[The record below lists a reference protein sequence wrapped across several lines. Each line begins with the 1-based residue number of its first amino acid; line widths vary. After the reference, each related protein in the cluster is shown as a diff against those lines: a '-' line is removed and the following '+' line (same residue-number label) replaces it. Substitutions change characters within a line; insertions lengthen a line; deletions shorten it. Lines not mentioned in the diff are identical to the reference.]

1 VMGLAFPLSWN
12 DRNKICLSFSTFFE
26 LYCILIV
33 YYTRT
38 RTLNSIHMS
47 KLATQHMGVNLKNP
61 LILGASNLVHNIDKL
76 KQAEEAGVAAVVYG
90 SLFEE
95 QIQLE
100 DYELSSQLEAYD
112 ERNAEMIRLFPRIEH
127 GGPKEHI
134 YNLEQVVNALSIPVF
149 ASLNAIY
156 KESWVEYARLLE
168 ETGVAGLELNFFA
181 IPRDFNRPGR
191 DIIQQQVEFLK
202 AVKAAVKIPVS
213 VKLSPFYTN
222 VLKTIK
228 ELDEAGADGFVL
240 FNRLFEPDID
250 VEAEK
255 HVSPWNLSTQSDH
268 RLSIRYIGLT
278 YGHIK
283 GSVAAN
289 NGIYEGT
296 DMVKMILAGAS
307 AVQAVSTFYHNGVG
321 HAAVMLKELEEWMDR
336 KEYPSINSFRG
347 TLSSQAINDPFVYK
361 RAQYIDLIL
370 KSEEYFNPLV

>member
-1 VMGLAFPLSWN
+1 
-12 DRNKICLSFSTFFE
+12 
-26 LYCILIV
+26 
-33 YYTRT
+33 
-38 RTLNSIHMS
+38 
-47 KLATQHMGVNLKNP
+47 MGVTLKNP
-61 LILGASNLVHNIDKL
+61 LILGASNLVHNLDKL
-76 KQAEEAGVAAVVYG
+76 KQAEEAGVAAVVYR

-134 YNLEQVVNALSIPVF
+134 YNLEQVVKALSIPVF

-156 KESWVEYARLLE
+156 KESWVEYAKLLE
-168 ETGVAGLELNFFA
+168 ETGAAGLELNFFA
-181 IPRDFNRPGR
+181 VPRDFNRPGR
-191 DIIQQQVEFLK
+191 DIIQQQIEFLK

-228 ELDEAGADGFVL
+228 ELDEAGSDGFVL

-250 VEAEK
+250 VDAEK
-255 HVSPWNLSTQSDH
+255 HISPWNLSTPGDH
-268 RLSIRYIGLT
+268 RLSIRYIGLA

-283 GSVAAN
+283 GNLSAN
-289 NGIYEGT
+289 NGIFEGI
-296 DMVKMILAGAS
+296 DIVKMILAGAT
-307 AVQAVSTFYHNGVG
+307 AVQAVSTFYHNGMG
-321 HAAVMLKELEEWMDR
+321 HATAMLKELEEWMDR
-336 KEYPSINSFRG
+336 KEYPSIDSFRG
-347 TLSSQAINDPFVYK
+347 KLSSKAINDPFVYK